1 LVDAASN
8 SRSDLRKKVYLVIE
22 RLDKYA
28 GCVSDYL
35 DQMKTIGD
43 VIIRAQKV
51 AECMVADDLFEA
63 WSKLKKEEE
72 PVYF

>member
-1 LVDAASN
+1 
-8 SRSDLRKKVYLVIE
+8 
-22 RLDKYA
+22 
-28 GCVSDYL
+28 
-35 DQMKTIGD
+35 MKTIGD